1 MDDKVPQGTAPEYV
15 DRELTVDRL
24 VTGDRPSILF
34 FGMVGAHAIRKDA
47 AAVFMVDVLGRV
59 HLMPPSS
66 VKVLHK
72 PKVSDEDLNGF
83 TEESAIQ
90 ILVRQG
96 DSEDE
101 ILQYLARRKPLTEG
115 E

>member
-1 MDDKVPQGTAPEYV
+1 MDDTVPHGTAPEAV

-47 AAVFMVDVLGRV
+47 MAVFMVDVLGRV
-59 HLMPPSS
+59 HTMPPSS
-66 VKVLHK
+66 VKVLQR
-72 PKVSDEDLNGF
+72 PRVSDDDLNTF

-90 ILVRQG
+90 IMVKQG

-101 ILQYLARRKPLTEG
+101 ILHYLARREPLTEG